1 MAVILTGVPI
11 TAGTIFTAKV
21 LAFTTLT
28 TTIIQVGITG
38 AIIIRAIMA
47 EGTMVEEAMV
57 AVVVMAAVGIIREF
71 IRGICPEARKGFG
84 FFPGDGPS
92 LK

>member
-47 EGTMVEEAMV
+47 EEAMG
-57 AVVVMAAVGIIREF
+57 AAVVMAAVGIIREC
-71 IRGICPEARKGFG
+71 IRGICPEGRKGFG
-84 FFPGDGPS
+84 FFPR
-92 LK
+92 